1 MYQIGGGSASDS
13 QRLYRMGTGA
23 VDFRSQ
29 NIEIL
34 DDLQD
39 NSIDY
44 YAAVRSF
51 YSQGRE
57 SQASNNLENNTQNQE
72 NDIFDDFDIDESYVG
87 PDIEII
93 YD

>member
-1 MYQIGGGSASDS
+1 M
-13 QRLYRMGTGA
+13 
-23 VDFRSQ
+23 
-29 NIEIL
+29 
-34 DDLQD
+34 
-39 NSIDY
+39 
-44 YAAVRSF
+44 RSF

-57 SQASNNLENNTQNQE
+57 SQASNNLESNTQDQE